1 MTTIYFA
8 TNHATAIPLMQAAY
22 RGEVELRFGIDTPEQ
37 ANRLPEDVLWCMDNA
52 ARMASAML
60 DKVKL

>member
-8 TNHATAIPLMQAAY
+8 TNHATAIPLMQD
-22 RGEVELRFGIDTPEQ
+22 DTPNQ
-37 ANRLPEDVLWCMDNA
+37 GNRLPEDVLWCMDNA
-52 ARMASAML
+52 ARMANAML